1 VQPNRGGIHNAGKE
15 GGTTVID
22 YIQKDAEKAQRSIDQ
37 IGLSC
42 QPETLEAVVSRRQ
55 LQHERREAPRFEM
68 TTMLTATIFA
78 FAGED
83 PSAVQEQTRLVR
95 EGFTNDISLSGA
107 CIVLKNKLTGITI
120 DQLVGR
126 KIKLRLDLKRKF
138 VNPVHVL
145 GKIVWGKKADQ
156 RPTFGVQFT
165 EMPES
170 DRAILSRY
178 CVQDSGE
185 MGSISDLW
193 EALVV
198 KKDVNWGANHNE

>member
-1 VQPNRGGIHNAGKE
+1 MQPNRGGIHNARKE

-22 YIQKDAEKAQRSIDQ
+22 YIQKDAEEAQRSIDQ

-42 QPETLEAVVSRRQ
+42 QRETLETVVSRRQ

-78 FAGED
+78 VSGED
-83 PSAVQEQTRLVR
+83 SSDVQQQTRLVR

-120 DQLVGR
+120 DQLVGQ
-126 KIKLRLDLKRKF
+126 KIKLRLDLKKNS

-145 GKIVWGKKADQ
+145 GRIVWGREADQ

-165 EMPES
+165 DIPES
-170 DRAILSRY
+170 DRAILSQH

-185 MGSISDLW
+185 LGSISDLW

-198 KKDVNWGANHNE
+198 KKDVNCGSKSQ